1 MTTITE
7 KYTQI
12 SEKIQRE
19 IVRKAIHFLIA
30 FVPQLA
36 SIDKTITMALLA
48 AGTLVYIIA
57 EKLRNEG
64 FSVYIVS
71 DLTVIASRN
80 RDSGRFELGPV
91 TLGLGA
97 MLALLLYPEPSSAIA
112 IYALAFG
119 DGFASLVGIPCGRT
133 QIPFT
138 GGKTVA
144 GSFACFI
151 SVYIVTLLILR
162 NQAAAVT
169 IASISALLEM
179 LPTGDLDNIIL
190 PVGAGFVASL
200 FVML

>member
-1 MTTITE
+1 MTITTQ

-36 SIDKTITMALLA
+36 YIDRTITMVLLA
-48 AGTLVYIIA
+48 VGTLVYVIA

-71 DLTVIASRN
+71 DLTFIASRDRN
-80 RDSGRFELGPV
+80 SGRFELGPV

-97 MLALLLYPEPSSAIA
+97 MMALLLYPEPSSSIA

-119 DGFASLVGIPCGRT
+119 DGFASLVGITFGRIR
-133 QIPFT
+133 IPFT
-138 GGKTVA
+138 GGKTIA

-151 SVYIVTLLILR
+151 SVYIVTLMLLR
-162 NQAAAVT
+162 NQTAALT
-169 IASISALLEM
+169 IAALAAFLEAF
-179 LPTGDLDNIIL
+179 PTGDLDNIIL
-190 PVGAGFVASL
+190 PVGVGFAASL
-200 FVML
+200 FII